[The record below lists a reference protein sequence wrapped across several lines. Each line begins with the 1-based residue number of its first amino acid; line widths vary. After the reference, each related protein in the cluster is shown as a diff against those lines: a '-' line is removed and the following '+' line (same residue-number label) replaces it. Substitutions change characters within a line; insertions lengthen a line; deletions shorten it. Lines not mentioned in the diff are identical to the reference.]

1 MDEWVDKDGQMDRDV
16 VRQIEPNI
24 NCRMFVV
31 HTWLLATRFFHPYCM
46 LKKITIKCRGKYLSN

>member
-16 VRQIEPNI
+16 LRQIEPNI
-24 NCRMFVV
+24 NRRMFVV

-46 LKKITIKCRGKYLSN
+46 LKKITI